1 MPIQVS
7 TPTQGC
13 FSEISNLLLDENRQ
27 IVVDGNYTLAI
38 LRLFLKPS
46 LVQIA
51 IPVIYNICTD
61 FGESDAM
68 NCL

>member
-1 MPIQVS
+1 MCRYKLVPPKDALV
-7 TPTQGC
+7 G
-13 FSEISNLLLDENRQ
+13 ISNLLLDENRQ

-68 NCL
+68 RCL